1 MRVELAK
8 YPAYKPSGVEWAGRI
23 PINWILIRLRYVA
36 SVKARLGWKG
46 LTASEYVEAGNIFLS
61 TPDIKAAS
69 IDFENANFITDER
82 YFESPEIMLQVG
94 DVLLVKDGATLGI
107 VNLVRQLPA
116 RATVNGSIAVI
127 RTKHNLTPNFLFYF
141 LKSHYLQ
148 NLIQQVK
155 GGMGV
160 PHLFQSDI
168 VKFPLLIPPVEE
180 QKQIVTFLDRETA
193 KIDRL
198 MAVRRK
204 QVERLQEQRTAVI
217 HHAVTQG
224 LDSQAEMKPSG
235 NPWLEGIPS
244 HWNTYRL
251 KFIAK
256 LNPSKSASGYA
267 ATQTEKVIFLP
278 MEAVS
283 VDGKVDQ
290 SNRERICDLWK
301 GFTYFA
307 KGDVLV
313 AKITPCFENGKGA
326 VVSTL
331 ETDIGFGT
339 TEFHVIRA
347 NNKLVAEFLYQITAS
362 YRFRGIGAR
371 FMTGAAG
378 QQRVPQQFIADFP
391 IALPPPAEQQA
402 IVDHIRIETAKLDT
416 LITKYQREQELLA
429 EYRASLISH
438 AVTGKI
444 DVRGLV
450 DPAPC
455 VLHRPCT

>member
-168 VKFPLLIPPVEE
+168 VKFQLLIPPVEE

-217 HHAVTQG
+217 HHAVTKG
-224 LDSQAEMKPSG
+224 LDPQAEMKPSG
-235 NPWLEGIPS
+235 VDWLGDVPQGWCI
-244 HWNTYRL
+244 HRL
-251 KFIAK
+251 RRTTFKEVNGYWGDEPTGDGTDITCIRVADFDRYTRRVKDGEKTKRSAPAAKCFSRLLNVGDLLLEKSGGGEQTPVGCVVLYDKVGSAISSNFIARLSPLEDFDSNFLCYLHQALYDVGITK
-256 LNPSKSASGYA
+256 LSVK
-267 ATQTEKVIFLP
+267 QTTGIQNIDSFWYL
-278 MEAVS
+278 
-283 VDGKVDQ
+283 
-290 SNRERICDLWK
+290 NER
-301 GFTYFA
+301 A
-307 KGDVLV
+307 
-313 AKITPCFENGKGA
+313 P
-326 VVSTL
+326 
-331 ETDIGFGT
+331 
-339 TEFHVIRA
+339 
-347 NNKLVAEFLYQITAS
+347 
-362 YRFRGIGAR
+362 
-371 FMTGAAG
+371 
-378 QQRVPQQFIADFP
+378 FP
-391 IALPPPAEQQA
+391 PKAEQEQIA
-402 IVDHIRIETAKLDT
+402 AHIDRETAKLDT
-416 LITKYQREQELLA
+416 LIIKYRREQELLA

-450 DPAPC
+450 DPAP
-455 VLHRPCT
+455 